1 MAESRDLG
9 GDRGGWAG
17 CGRVGRGGVAVGVG
31 GQGGLEDGQVEVV
44 GGTGKHQLLTWAS
57 HPARQGCQQQIK
69 RDLDVND
76 EGLHL
81 NSTESPLVLG
91 AAGHGSAAGPRR
103 TRWPTV
109 RAHLSLPWHRP
120 RVFILLTT

>member
-1 MAESRDLG
+1 M
-9 GDRGGWAG
+9 
-17 CGRVGRGGVAVGVG
+17 AVGVG
-31 GQGGLEDGQVEVV
+31 GQGGLEDCQVEVV

-120 RVFILLTT
+120 EVFILWTTNNLQE